1 MPPQTSRKATRQAPR
16 PSLPDDLT
24 HGGLK
29 RPGVTINGYSLELHD
44 GDGFVGDSVSRVA
57 YSQMLDVWR
66 KLYRRISGLDPLGT
80 KPTREI
86 SKKRLDDLLRRN
98 GKAAAIISAASE
110 DYAWQLAR
118 VVRRFLAHTSWQ
130 GVRRIV
136 VGGGF
141 QKSLVGELAID
152 RAAELLYQESSRVHL
167 MTLRHHPDEGGLIG
181 WVHLAPPELLAQYD
195 AFLAVDIGG
204 TNVRCG
210 IVRPRLHKAPDL
222 SDVKVMG
229 LQKWGHAGD
238 SDATRREDLVQG
250 IADMLK
256 KLIRQAKR
264 KDLSLAPF
272 VGVACPGVINE
283 DGSISA
289 GAQNLPGN
297 WETPRFNL
305 AHDLCERLPKINGQ
319 ATQVRLHNDAVVQG
333 LSELPFMQG
342 VKRWAV
348 LTVGTGLGNASYT
361 NMGGRPKPN
370 AKPRGSTP
378 SPSGRGRG

>member
-1 MPPQTSRKATRQAPR
+1 MPRQASHNAPR
-16 PSLPDDLT
+16 VSLPDDLT

-29 RPGVTINGYSLELHD
+29 RPSVTINGYSLELHD

-57 YSQMLDVWR
+57 YSEMLDTWR

-80 KPTREI
+80 KPTRDI
-86 SKKRLDDLLRRN
+86 SKKRLDELLRGN

-118 VVRRFLAHTSWQ
+118 VVRRFLKHPSWQ

-141 QKSLVGELAID
+141 QQSLVGELAID
-152 RAAELLYQESSRVHL
+152 RAAELLYQESGRVHL

-181 WVHLAPPELLAQYD
+181 WVHLAPPELLTCCD
-195 AFLAVDIGG
+195 GFMAVDIGG

-222 SDVKVMG
+222 SDVRVMG
-229 LQKWGHAGD
+229 LEKWSHAGD
-238 SDATRREDLVQG
+238 GEAKHRDGLMQG
-250 IADMLK
+250 VADMLK
-256 KLIRQAKR
+256 KLARQAK
-264 KDLSLAPF
+264 KKGLSLAPF
-272 VGVACPGVINE
+272 VGVACPGIINE

-297 WETPRFNL
+297 WETARFNL
-305 AHDLCERLPKINGQ
+305 AHDLSQRLPQVDGQ
-319 ATQVRLHNDAVVQG
+319 AVQVRLHNDAVVQG

-348 LTVGTGLGNASYT
+348 LTVGTGLGNASYINT
-361 NMGGRPKPN
+361 GERPKSKGK
-370 AKPRGSTP
+370 A
-378 SPSGRGRG
+378 

>member
-1 MPPQTSRKATRQAPR
+1 MMRLTTQPDLFMPRHASHNAPHA
-16 PSLPDDLT
+16 SLPDDLT

-29 RPGVTINGYSLELHD
+29 RPTVQINGYSLELHD

-57 YSQMLDVWR
+57 YGEMLDTWR
-66 KLYRRISGLDPLGT
+66 KLYRRISGLDPLGA
-80 KPTREI
+80 KPTAAI
-86 SKKRLDDLLRRN
+86 SKRRLDELLRRN

-118 VVRRFLAHTSWQ
+118 VVRRFLAHPSWR

-141 QKSLVGELAID
+141 QQSLVGELAID
-152 RAAELLYQESSRVHL
+152 RAAELLYQESGRVHL

-181 WVHLAPPELLAQYD
+181 WVHLAPPELLTRYD
-195 AFLAVDIGG
+195 GFMAVDIGG

-210 IVRPRLHKAPDL
+210 IVRPRLHKAADL
-222 SDVKVMG
+222 SDVRVMG
-229 LQKWGHAGD
+229 LEKWSHADD
-238 SDATRREDLVQG
+238 SDAKHRDGLMQG
-250 IADMLK
+250 IAGMLK
-256 KLIRQAKR
+256 KLARQAKR

-272 VGVACPGVINE
+272 VGVACPGIINE

-305 AHDLCERLPKINGQ
+305 ADALCKRLPQINGQ

-333 LSELPFMQG
+333 LSELPFMRG

-348 LTVGTGLGNASYT
+348 LTVGTGLGNASYVNVGT
-361 NMGGRPKPN
+361 RPK
-370 AKPRGSTP
+370 S
-378 SPSGRGRG
+378 

>member
-1 MPPQTSRKATRQAPR
+1 MPHEATAKSTRKP
-16 PSLPDDLT
+16 PGVSLPDDLT

-29 RPGVTINGYSLELHD
+29 RPCVTINGYSLQLHD

-57 YSQMLDVWR
+57 YSEMLDAWR
-66 KLYRRISGLDPLGT
+66 KLYRRISGQDPLGS
-80 KPTREI
+80 KPTKAI
-86 SKKRLDDLLRRN
+86 SKKRLDELLRRN

-118 VVRRFLAHTSWQ
+118 VVHRFLAHASWQ

-141 QKSLVGELAID
+141 QQSLVGELAID

-195 AFLAVDIGG
+195 GFMAVDIGG

-222 SDVKVMG
+222 TDVRVMG
-229 LQKWGHAGD
+229 LKKWGHAGD

-272 VGVACPGVINE
+272 VGVACPGMINE

-305 AHDLCERLPKINGQ
+305 AHDLCERLPQINGK
-319 ATQVRLHNDAVVQG
+319 AIQVRLHNDAVVQG

-348 LTVGTGLGNASYT
+348 LTVGTGLGNASYLNT
-361 NMGGRPKPN
+361 DGK
-370 AKPRGSTP
+370 KPR
-378 SPSGRGRG
+378 

>member
-1 MPPQTSRKATRQAPR
+1 MPRQAPR
-16 PSLPDDLT
+16 NAPHVSLPDDLT

-29 RPGVTINGYSLELHD
+29 RPTVTINGYSLELHD

-57 YSQMLDVWR
+57 YSEMLDVWR

-80 KPTREI
+80 KPTRDI
-86 SKKRLDDLLRRN
+86 SKKRLDELLREN

-118 VVRRFLAHTSWQ
+118 VVRRFLKHPSWQ

-141 QKSLVGELAID
+141 QQSLVGELAID
-152 RAAELLYQESSRVHL
+152 RAAELFYQESGRVHL

-181 WVHLAPPELLAQYD
+181 WVHLAPPELLTRYD
-195 AFLAVDIGG
+195 GFMAVDIGG

-222 SDVKVMG
+222 SDVRVMG
-229 LQKWGHAGD
+229 LEKWSHAGD
-238 SDATRREDLVQG
+238 AKHRDRLMQG
-250 IADMLK
+250 VADMLK
-256 KLIRQAKR
+256 KLARQAKK

-272 VGVACPGVINE
+272 VGVACPGIINE

-297 WETPRFNL
+297 WETARFNL
-305 AHDLCERLPKINGQ
+305 AHDLTERLPDINGQ
-319 ATQVRLHNDAVVQG
+319 AMQVRLHNDAVVQG

-348 LTVGTGLGNASYT
+348 LTVGTGLGNASYINT
-361 NMGGRPKPN
+361 GVRS
-370 AKPRGSTP
+370 KPR
-378 SPSGRGRG
+378 RG

>member
-1 MPPQTSRKATRQAPR
+1 
-16 PSLPDDLT
+16 
-24 HGGLK
+24 
-29 RPGVTINGYSLELHD
+29 
-44 GDGFVGDSVSRVA
+44 
-57 YSQMLDVWR
+57 
-66 KLYRRISGLDPLGT
+66 
-80 KPTREI
+80 
-86 SKKRLDDLLRRN
+86 
-98 GKAAAIISAASE
+98 
-110 DYAWQLAR
+110 
-118 VVRRFLAHTSWQ
+118 
-130 GVRRIV
+130 
-136 VGGGF
+136 
-141 QKSLVGELAID
+141 
-152 RAAELLYQESSRVHL
+152 

-195 AFLAVDIGG
+195 GFMAVDIGG

-222 SDVKVMG
+222 SDVRVMG
-229 LQKWGHAGD
+229 LEKWGHAGD

-272 VGVACPGVINE
+272 VGVACPGMISE

-305 AHDLCERLPKINGQ
+305 AHDLCERLPHINGQ

-348 LTVGTGLGNASYT
+348 LTVGTGLGNASYINT
-361 NMGGRPKPN
+361 GERPKSKGK
-370 AKPRGSTP
+370 A
-378 SPSGRGRG
+378 

>member
-1 MPPQTSRKATRQAPR
+1 MPRKAPAAP
-16 PSLPDDLT
+16 LPDDLT

-29 RPGVTINGYSLELHD
+29 RPSVTINGYSLELHD

-57 YSQMLDVWR
+57 YSEMLDTWR

-80 KPTREI
+80 KPTRDI
-86 SKKRLDDLLRRN
+86 SKKRLDELLRRN

-118 VVRRFLAHTSWQ
+118 VVRRFLKHPSWQ

-141 QKSLVGELAID
+141 QQSLVGELAID
-152 RAAELLYQESSRVHL
+152 RAAELLYQESGRVHL

-181 WVHLAPPELLAQYD
+181 WVHLAPPELLTQYD
-195 AFLAVDIGG
+195 AFMAVDIGG

-222 SDVKVMG
+222 SDVRVMG
-229 LQKWGHAGD
+229 LEKWSHAGD
-238 SDATRREDLVQG
+238 GDAKRRDGLMQG
-250 IADMLK
+250 VADMLK
-256 KLIRQAKR
+256 KLARLAK
-264 KDLSLAPF
+264 KKGLSLAPF
-272 VGVACPGVINE
+272 VGVACPGMINE

-297 WETPRFNL
+297 WETARFNL
-305 AHDLCERLPKINGQ
+305 AHDLSQRLPQINGQ

-348 LTVGTGLGNASYT
+348 LTVGTGLGNASYINT
-361 NMGGRPKPN
+361 GGRPKP
-370 AKPRGSTP
+370 R
-378 SPSGRGRG
+378 RR

>member
-1 MPPQTSRKATRQAPR
+1 MPRQASRNAPHV
-16 PSLPDDLT
+16 SLPDDLT

-29 RPGVTINGYSLELHD
+29 RPTVTINGYSLELHD

-57 YSQMLDVWR
+57 YSEMLDTWR
-66 KLYRRISGLDPLGT
+66 KLYRRISGQDPLGT
-80 KPTREI
+80 KPTRDI
-86 SKKRLDDLLRRN
+86 SKKRLDELLRGS

-118 VVRRFLAHTSWQ
+118 VVRRFLKHPSWQ

-141 QKSLVGELAID
+141 QQSLVGELAID
-152 RAAELLYQESSRVHL
+152 RAAELLYQESGRVHL

-181 WVHLAPPELLAQYD
+181 WVHLAPPELLARYD
-195 AFLAVDIGG
+195 GFMAVDIGG

-229 LQKWGHAGD
+229 LEKWSHAGD
-238 SDATRREDLVQG
+238 SDAKCRDDLMQG
-250 IADMLK
+250 VADMLK
-256 KLIRQAKR
+256 KLTRQAKK

-272 VGVACPGVINE
+272 VGVACPGIINE

-297 WETPRFNL
+297 WETARFNL
-305 AHDLCERLPKINGQ
+305 AHDLSQRLPEVNDQ
-319 ATQVRLHNDAVVQG
+319 AVQVRLHNDAVVQG

-348 LTVGTGLGNASYT
+348 LTVGTGLGNASYVNT
-361 NMGGRPKPN
+361 GVRPKT
-370 AKPRGSTP
+370 R
-378 SPSGRGRG
+378 RR